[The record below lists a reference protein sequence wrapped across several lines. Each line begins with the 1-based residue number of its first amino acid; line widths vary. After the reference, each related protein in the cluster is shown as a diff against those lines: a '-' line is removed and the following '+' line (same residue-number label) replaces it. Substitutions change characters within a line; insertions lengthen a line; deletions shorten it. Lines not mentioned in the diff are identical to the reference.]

1 MHSPGSPK
9 AHNAK
14 KRPNPNYTTNAEP
27 PHKKVAMSQA
37 QPGAA
42 AAEQFLNDTLM
53 TLKTEPVEVSLS
65 SLPSKPQPYP
75 KQPVHPSYPILS
87 GPSDFEQAR
96 VPYSPKQNSFAPPPA
111 SISQRTT
118 NSNPLQR
125 PAAGPERVSTGT
137 STLQGLLKEL
147 DELQSRISL
156 SLTRESVV
164 SAEIKKLR
172 PDYNPPEPSYARL
185 AEFAKLKAQLDASK
199 YESGVARR
207 ELELANIN
215 SSVSKLGLDKANRE
229 LDAAKR
235 ELDVVKHELAERKHE
250 LAIEQKLRQDAQKA
264 LDDIRREAKE
274 PFIIPGLMDAFLS
287 ISSLADK
294 IR

>member
-1 MHSPGSPK
+1 
-9 AHNAK
+9 
-14 KRPNPNYTTNAEP
+14 
-27 PHKKVAMSQA
+27 MSQA

-118 NSNPLQR
+118 NSNPLQW

-147 DELQSRISL
+147 DEEYHPVFE
-156 SLTRESVV
+156 T
-164 SAEIKKLR
+164 KT
-172 PDYNPPEPSYARL
+172 
-185 AEFAKLKAQLDASK
+185 
-199 YESGVARR
+199 
-207 ELELANIN
+207 
-215 SSVSKLGLDKANRE
+215 
-229 LDAAKR
+229 
-235 ELDVVKHELAERKHE
+235 
-250 LAIEQKLRQDAQKA
+250 KA
-264 LDDIRREAKE
+264 LKNK
-274 PFIIPGLMDAFLS
+274 GLSTLEQGSAMKGRLG
-287 ISSLADK
+287 
-294 IR
+294 